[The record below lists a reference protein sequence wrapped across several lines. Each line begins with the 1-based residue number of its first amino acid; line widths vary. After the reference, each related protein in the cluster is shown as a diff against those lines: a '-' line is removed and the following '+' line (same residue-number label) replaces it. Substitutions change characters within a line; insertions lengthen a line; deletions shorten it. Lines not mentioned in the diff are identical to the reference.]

1 MYVYRYFYR
10 IVVCKYRPHWYC
22 ESIQGQLMPLEQLH
36 CMSLEV
42 VTPTEVDI
50 CLYQTST
57 RWDDWLLSNWD
68 WRGRGCRL
76 SVHLFLCVC
85 VTFHLAYMAP
95 YLSLLQTL
103 LTSPSPFVPPTLTP

>member
-85 VTFHLAYMAP
+85 NFSSYIPVTPPNPPHF
-95 YLSLLQTL
+95 TL
-103 LTSPSPFVPPTLTP
+103 TLRAPPTLTP